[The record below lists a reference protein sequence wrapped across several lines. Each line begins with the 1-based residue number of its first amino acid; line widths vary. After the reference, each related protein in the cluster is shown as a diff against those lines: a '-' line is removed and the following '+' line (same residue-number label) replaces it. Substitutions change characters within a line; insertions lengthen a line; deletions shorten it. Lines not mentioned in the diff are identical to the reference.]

1 MSEKQE
7 YWFVARTRRNQEFT
21 LRDSL
26 KKMEIRYFFPTRVI
40 VRQLKY
46 RRVRVEVPVINN
58 LIFVHA
64 TKEKAYFIV
73 NECRL
78 QLFYI
83 RDIETNSILIVP
95 DKQMQDFMFVM
106 DLDPNGVALNN
117 DVLSEGSKVR
127 VIKGEFTGIE
137 GELVKISNQTHV
149 MIHIPQVFSVTVKIP
164 KNYLE
169 VIA

>member
-1 MSEKQE
+1 MSEKRE
-7 YWFVARTRRNQEFT
+7 YWFVARTRRNQEFA

-26 KKMEIRYFFPTRVI
+26 KKWDVGYFLPTRVI

-58 LIFVHA
+58 LVFVHA
-64 TKEKAYFIV
+64 TKEKACFIV
-73 NECRL
+73 DECRL

-83 RDIETNSILIVP
+83 RDRITGSMLIVP

-106 DLDPNGVALNN
+106 DLDPNGVAFDN
-117 DVLSEGSKVR
+117 DALSEGSKVR
-127 VIKGEFTGIE
+127 VIKGELAGIE

-149 MIHIPQVFSVTVKIP
+149 MIRILQVLSVTVKIP
-164 KNYLE
+164 KSYLE
-169 VIA
+169 VLA